1 MTEHLRTIC
10 VGTVTRNRPIMLQAL
25 LDSYAVMA
33 VPANVKLEYVIIE
46 NSATA
51 TVHGIVD
58 RFRAKVPNSVVR
70 YETESRLGISFV
82 RNRVLDNAIST
93 GCDLLTFADDDET
106 VDPNW
111 LTELLAERDA
121 LDLDII
127 GGPVRLAPVNN
138 ISRWKQL
145 LWNGLN
151 IKMQKD
157 ERRGN
162 IVRNQGRAGE
172 LALATNNWM
181 GNLSFFRST
190 GLRFDETLGLNG
202 GEDWRLYRES
212 KKMVAKTGWAP
223 RAVVFDT
230 IATERLT
237 LFYHFR
243 RSRNHCAIEVKTK
256 LVNRKKATL
265 FRLPG
270 SIAARLLKVIVQ
282 LFRMP
287 VAPGLSLLTIAWS
300 LGGIIGLI
308 QGLTNISTPHYQTTT
323 GK

>member
-1 MTEHLRTIC
+1 MLR
-10 VGTVTRNRPIMLQAL
+10 AL

-33 VPANVKLEYVIIE
+33 VPANVRLEFVVVE
-46 NSATA
+46 NNATE

-58 RFRAKVPNSVVR
+58 WFRAKVPNSVVR

-82 RNRVLDNAIST
+82 RNRVLDTAMST
-93 GCDLLTFADDDET
+93 GCDLVTFADDDET

-111 LTELLAERDA
+111 LTELLAERDT
-121 LDLDII
+121 LDLDIV

-145 LWNGLN
+145 LWSGLN
-151 IKMQKD
+151 IRMQKD
-157 ERRGN
+157 ERKAN
-162 IVRNQGRAGE
+162 ILKNKSRAGE
-172 LALATNNWM
+172 LCLATNNWM
-181 GNLSFFRST
+181 GNLAFFRST

-202 GEDWRLYRES
+202 GEDWRLYREA
-212 KKMVAKTGWAP
+212 KKMAAKTGWAP

-243 RSRNHCAIEVKTK
+243 RSRNHCAIELKRK
-256 LVNRKKATL
+256 LVDRKFATL

-270 SIAARLLKVIVQ
+270 SIASRVLKLTIQ

-287 VAPGLSLLTIAWS
+287 GAPGSSLLTIACS
-300 LGGIIGLI
+300 LGSIVGLI
-308 QGLTNISTPHYQTTT
+308 QGLTDIRTPHYQTTT
-323 GK
+323 GN